1 MTDFEAPEED
11 AAEQGATAEP
21 EEQDDLPSSSWDA
34 PEADAWEQSRTIP
47 AEDEYR

>member
-11 AAEQGATAEP
+11 AAEQGLTAEP
-21 EEQDDLPSSSWDA
+21 EEPDDPPSSSWDA
-34 PEADAWEQSRTIP
+34 PEGDAWEQSRTVP